1 MQDQYFGGNYVR
13 KLHFTNVLTGIK
25 VEMRAAG
32 QFGTSHPPCIIDINA
47 GDKGGGGV
55 RTLAHSFHINHI
67 LFSARRYHPW
77 PENFSIPEMDS
88 LPSPSINYA
97 NNFLSP
103 QESSTARSRGCE
115 M

>member
-1 MQDQYFGGNYVR
+1 M
-13 KLHFTNVLTGIK
+13 
-25 VEMRAAG
+25 
-32 QFGTSHPPCIIDINA
+32 
-47 GDKGGGGV
+47 

-88 LPSPSINYA
+88 LPSPGINYA

-103 QESSTARSRGCE
+103 QDKSPAQVGHEAVRCEVSRSKTRQLVVIL
-115 M
+115 

>member
-47 GDKGGGGV
+47 GDKGGGGRGV
-55 RTLAHSFHINHI
+55 RHLHTVFTLIIFCFLLADITPGLKIFQFQKWIH
-67 LFSARRYHPW
+67 YHP
-77 PENFSIPEMDS
+77 
-88 LPSPSINYA
+88 
-97 NNFLSP
+97 
-103 QESSTARSRGCE
+103 QV
-115 M
+115 